1 MKAKIVRPGEL
12 TSDHIDRWRQFQTAN
27 DALRSP
33 FFSPEFT
40 LAVGSARSDARVAV
54 LIRGGEVCGF
64 LPFHLYRSSI
74 AKPIGGPISDY
85 QGVVTAAPLDGGEI
99 LKALR
104 LNAYDFNHA
113 PAAQAALAPGAIH
126 FATSPC
132 MDLSA
137 GYEAYYAQQLLTQK
151 HTLKETQRRS
161 RKLER
166 EVGPIRL
173 EMHDD
178 RPEAWDE
185 LVRHKNLSYRE
196 LNLPSILD
204 VPWVARTL
212 EAIRSYR
219 HRDFAGLLT
228 TLYAGD
234 KRIAMHMG
242 MRTATTI
249 CWWFNTYDR
258 EMRQYAPGLIMLL
271 ETARQGAN
279 EGIRLIDLGKGTE
292 AYKTAVCNGT
302 THLCEGSIERPGS
315 LPGVLRRFQKLSV
328 RSLATMPLGR
338 YEDYPRRAFA
348 RAITHMRLP
357 EELR

>member
-1 MKAKIVRPGEL
+1 MKAEIILPGEL
-12 TSDHIDRWRQFQTAN
+12 TSDHVDRWRQFQKAN

-40 LAVGSARSDARVAV
+40 LAVGSARPDARVSV
-54 LIRGGEVCGF
+54 LTRGGQICGY
-64 LPFHLYRSSI
+64 LPFHLYRSGI

-85 QGVVTAAPLDGGEI
+85 QGIITDVPLQCFEI
-99 LKALR
+99 LKASK

-113 PAAQAALAPGAIH
+113 PAAQTALAQGAIH

-132 MDLSA
+132 MDLSN
-137 GYEAYYAQQLLTQK
+137 GYEAYYAQQLLKQK
-151 HTLKETQRRS
+151 RALKDTQRCL

-178 RPEAWDE
+178 QPGAWEE

-196 LNLPSILD
+196 LNAPSILD
-204 VPWVARTL
+204 VPWVERTL

-234 KRIAMHMG
+234 RRIAMHMG

-258 EMRQYAPGLIMLL
+258 EMRQYAPGLVTIL
-271 ETARQGAN
+271 ETARQAAS
-279 EGIRLIDLGKGTE
+279 EGIRLIDLGRGTE
-292 AYKTAVCNGT
+292 AYKTSVSNGT
-302 THLCEGSIERPGS
+302 TLLCEGSIEQPGS
-315 LPGVLRRFQKLSV
+315 IPGILRRLQKLSV
-328 RSLATMPLGR
+328 RSLATLPLGR
-338 YEDYPRRAFA
+338 YKSYPRRAFA

-357 EELR
+357 DEPR

>member
-1 MKAKIVRPGEL
+1 MKAEIIRPDEL
-12 TSDHIDRWRQFQTAN
+12 TSEHVHRWRHLQTTN

-40 LAVGSARSDARVAV
+40 LAVGSARSDARVSV
-54 LIRGGEVCGF
+54 LTRDGKVCGF
-64 LPFHLYRSSI
+64 LPFHLYRSGI

-85 QGVVTAAPLDGGEI
+85 QGIVTDAPLDSYEI
-99 LKALR
+99 LKATG

-113 PAAQAALAPGAIH
+113 PAAQPTLASGAIH

-132 MDLSA
+132 MDLSK

-151 HTLKETQRRS
+151 HALKETQRRL

-166 EVGPIRL
+166 EVGPVRL

-178 RPEAWDE
+178 QPGAWEE
-185 LVRHKNLSYRE
+185 LIRHKNLSYRE
-196 LNLPSILD
+196 HNLPSILD
-204 VPWVARTL
+204 VPWVGRTL
-212 EAIRSYR
+212 DAIRSYR

-234 KRIAMHMG
+234 RRISMHMG

-258 EMRQYAPGLIMLL
+258 EMRQYGPGLIMLL
-271 ETARQGAN
+271 ETARLGARD
-279 EGIRLIDLGKGTE
+279 GIRLIDLGKGTE

-302 THLCEGSIERPGS
+302 TLLCEGSIEQPGS
-315 LPGVLRRFQKLSV
+315 IPGILRRFQKLSV
-328 RSLATMPLGR
+328 RSLATLPLGR
-338 YEDYPRRAFA
+338 YESYPRRAFA
-348 RAITHMRLP
+348 RAITHMRIP
-357 EELR
+357 NELR